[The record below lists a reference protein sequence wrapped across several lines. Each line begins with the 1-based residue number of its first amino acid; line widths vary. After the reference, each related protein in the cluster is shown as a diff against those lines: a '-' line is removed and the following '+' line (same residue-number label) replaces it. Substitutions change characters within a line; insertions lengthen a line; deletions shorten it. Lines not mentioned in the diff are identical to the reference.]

1 MKYNDNM
8 ADFVYST
15 TFETGT
21 INFWTSESINIPMV
35 YTEDTV
41 CVRDDGADM
50 FVRVKHG
57 MKMQEIPSALE
68 KWIEKK
74 LYCRPNVGIQ
84 TVAKE
89 ICINH
94 NYLSRYFNGVLGTNF
109 QKWLHTL
116 RIEEAKRIMAED
128 PTIKLYSVAY
138 SVGIPKV
145 YNFSRWFKNITGVN
159 ALAWRNEL
167 HQSKIR
173 VSDSY

>member
-1 MKYNDNM
+1 MV
-8 ADFVYST
+8 DFVSSA
-15 TFETGT
+15 TFYTCS
-21 INFWTSESINIPMV
+21 INFWSSESIDIPMV
-35 YTEDTV
+35 YTEDIV
-41 CVRDDGADM
+41 CVRDDAPDM
-50 FVRVKHG
+50 FIRVKHG

-89 ICINH
+89 IGINH

-109 QKWLHTL
+109 QQCLHTL
-116 RIEEAKRIMAED
+116 RIEEAKHIMAED
-128 PTIKLYSVAY
+128 PKIKLYTVAN

-145 YNFSRWFKNITGVN
+145 YNFSRWFKIITGVN

-173 VSDSY
+173 INEAH